1 MVKVFTDRQFK
12 DLLRPVHTL
21 YLNCCIAFCRWTSSC
36 QMIRFSFF
44 LRCISLSSN
53 CIALHCIA
61 LRCIEL
67 HWIGR
72 TSDNGDGQLTK
83 RRASVSAD
91 AKSKCPR
98 SAPLGQMHS
107 RSHFHTISR
116 EEVFERKHSASIG
129 AAKSNCLLFWV
140 SGLSLLR
147 HQTFAS
153 KVFTHGWPF
162 NKFSSTNNFYK
173 TVICEAQSTVPS
185 TTILYDLNHV
195 DVLDQTVCIG
205 LPTRPQDSDFANLV
219 VCLPRVVGTNM
230 QLGANSSV
238 CNARQLWP
246 WQLTSISQRIT
257 TVRSPILPGYQHQT
271 PLPPPAPNL
280 ITLFL
285 WLGFTHCGF
294 CCALSNYY
302 CCNYWWNLI
311 HDQQI
316 HDKQIYICDQPLHCE
331 KIKKPS
337 LCSFT
342 LISHASRY
350 SSCTTRVSMIV
361 RQRYILKGFVTG
373 GPENRKTW
381 TPVVWW
387 CSSFVQTWADYYY
400 LGHRSILV
408 FTGAQ
413 HQILV
418 FAPTSGLCDGF
429 HNRPHG
435 LSASIAAPPQRRSGR
450 GEERNGL
457 GIFSLSCF
465 PMS

>member
-61 LRCIEL
+61 LRYIEL

-72 TSDNGDGQLTK
+72 TSDNSDGQLTK

-116 EEVFERKHSASIG
+116 EGTFERKHSASIG

-173 TVICEAQSTVPS
+173 TVICETQSKVPS

-230 QLGANSSV
+230 QLGGNSSV

-257 TVRSPILPGYQHQT
+257 TVRSPILPGFQHQT
-271 PLPPPAPNL
+271 PPSPLLPQTWSLSFYGWVSPIVDSVAPYQT
-280 ITLFL
+280 IIAATIDE
-285 WLGFTHCGF
+285 T
-294 CCALSNYY
+294 SSMISKYMISKY
-302 CCNYWWNLI
+302 
-311 HDQQI
+311 
-316 HDKQIYICDQPLHCE
+316 IYVIN
-331 KIKKPS
+331 
-337 LCSFT
+337 LCSVKKSKNHPCAR
-342 LISHASRY
+342 LH
-350 SSCTTRVSMIV
+350 
-361 RQRYILKGFVTG
+361 
-373 GPENRKTW
+373 W
-381 TPVVWW
+381 
-387 CSSFVQTWADYYY
+387 
-400 LGHRSILV
+400 
-408 FTGAQ
+408 
-413 HQILV
+413 
-418 FAPTSGLCDGF
+418 
-429 HNRPHG
+429 
-435 LSASIAAPPQRRSGR
+435 
-450 GEERNGL
+450 
-457 GIFSLSCF
+457 F
-465 PMS
+465 PMLHVTQVVQPAWAW